1 MVLIIQC
8 GTIGELNTIYI
19 LQCVPKIDSYIIYNI
34 YNGQAGK
41 LSLDYLLPPVSL
53 LQASHRTGLQHM
65 KVCSLAYFLWWIGA
79 LDDLVQASVD
89 SKLVLYPDS
98 LASVYLVTVVYD
110 DTLASVEIVQA
121 LVSPRQTLAMD
132 VV

>member
-1 MVLIIQC
+1 
-8 GTIGELNTIYI
+8 
-19 LQCVPKIDSYIIYNI
+19 
-34 YNGQAGK
+34 
-41 LSLDYLLPPVSL
+41 
-53 LQASHRTGLQHM
+53 M

-110 DTLASVEIVQA
+110 DTLASVETVQA